1 MIVRLFAGRIAA
13 VAILASALA
22 SCSSAP
28 PVQLAAS
35 DAALV
40 VETKAGAVEGVRES
54 GLAVF
59 RGVPFA
65 AAPVGDNRWKAP
77 QPAAHWDGVKQAKAF
92 APACYQG
99 ASNSVSGVPQNQSS
113 EDCLYLNVWTPAKT
127 SDEKLPVMVW
137 IYGGGFSAG
146 STSAPLYSGE
156 KLAERGVVVVSVAYR
171 IGAFGYLAHP
181 ELSTESSKHVSG
193 NYGLLDQIAGLDWV
207 KTNISAFGGDP
218 SKVTIFGESAGGI
231 AVSMLA
237 ASPLAKGK
245 FSGAISQSGG
255 SFGAT
260 HSPPLPGENV
270 QRLDQAE
277 KAGAAFVGKLGGS
290 LAAARAKSSAEVQA
304 ATRPTGGG
312 GEVDAVSWPVMDGYV
327 IPDDQHRLYEA
338 GKYND
343 TPVLIG
349 FNSDEGA
356 LFGGPVTKAAHES
369 GVKDRYGP
377 FADEVLRAFPAASD
391 AEATQASRDLATDV
405 MFGWHTLK
413 WARLQTRTGK
423 SPAYLYYFDNK
434 PPYPAGNR
442 LASAKGAP
450 HAAELPYVFGHLD
463 QQPAMPWRAEDRA
476 ISDAMVGYWTN
487 FAKTGDPNGPGLPA
501 WPKFSDADPK
511 AMIFHGAPQAGL
523 LPDPQHFAVIDRYMA
538 WRRSP
543 EGAQK

>member
-1 MIVRLFAGRIAA
+1 MYARVIAGVAAIVL
-13 VAILASALA
+13 VW
-22 SCSSAP
+22 SCTSSAP
-28 PVQLAAS
+28 PVSLADAS
-35 DAALV
+35 AVAPV
-40 VETKAGAVEGVRES
+40 VITRLGAVEGARED
-54 GLAVF
+54 GIAVF

-65 AAPVGDNRWKAP
+65 APPVGANRWRAP
-77 QPAAHWDGVKQAKAF
+77 QPAARWDGVKQATKF
-92 APACYQG
+92 ASACFQASG
-99 ASNSVSGVPQNQSS
+99 AAAGGVAQNQSN

-127 SDEKLPVMVW
+127 SAEKLPVMVW

-146 STSAPLYSGE
+146 ATSTPLYSGE

-171 IGAFGYLAHP
+171 VGPMGYLAHP
-181 ELSTESSKHVSG
+181 ELSAESPSRVSG

-207 KTNISAFGGDP
+207 KANIRSFGGDP
-218 SKVTIFGESAGGI
+218 AKVTIFGESAGGI

-260 HSPPLPGENV
+260 HAPPLPGENV

-277 KAGAAFVGKLGGS
+277 KAGVAFVAKLGGGI
-290 LAAARAKSSAEVQA
+290 AAARAKPAAEVQA
-304 ATRPTGGG
+304 ASRPTGGS
-312 GEVDAVSWPVMDGYV
+312 GEVDAVSWPVMDGQV

-338 GKYND
+338 GRYND

-356 LFGGPVTKAAHES
+356 LFGGPVTKAAHEKT
-369 GVKDRYGP
+369 VKDRYGP
-377 FADEVLRAFPAASD
+377 FADEVLRTFPAASD
-391 AEATQASRDLATDV
+391 SEATQASRDLATDV
-405 MFGWHTLK
+405 MFGWHTLD
-413 WARLQTRTGK
+413 WARLQNQTGR
-423 SPAYLYYFDNK
+423 SPVWFYYFDNK

-450 HAAELPYVFGHLD
+450 HAAELPYVFGHLS
-463 QQPAMPWRAEDRA
+463 QQTTMPWRPEDHA

-487 FAKTGDPNGPGLPA
+487 FAKTGDPNGAGLPA
-501 WPKFSDADPK
+501 WPRFTK
-511 AMIFHGAPQAGL
+511 ASETVMIFKGAPTPGA
-523 LPDPQHFAVIDRYMA
+523 LPDPQHFDVLGRYMA

-543 EGAQK
+543 EGARK